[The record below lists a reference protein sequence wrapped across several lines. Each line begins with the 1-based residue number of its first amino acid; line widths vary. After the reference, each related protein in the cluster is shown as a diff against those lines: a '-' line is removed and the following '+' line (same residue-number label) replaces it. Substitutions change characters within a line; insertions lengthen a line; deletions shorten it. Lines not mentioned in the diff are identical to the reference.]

1 MLQRIQLMLD
11 SETKEKLQRIAR
23 AQNRSM
29 SEVTREVLKK
39 NLKKAK
45 KGPLGT
51 DFLLKLSESAVSG
64 PGNADYDKYAY
75 EK

>member
-1 MLQRIQLMLD
+1 MLD
-11 SETKEKLQRIAR
+11 SETKEKLQRIAH

-29 SEVTREVLKK
+29 SEITREVLKK

-45 KGPLGT
+45 KSSSGT
-51 DFLLKLSESAVSG
+51 DFLLNLAENALTG